1 MSRVKIVDTLG
12 YAKKTRKVFTKKNPR
27 EMREYPFTWP
37 TRYQHVG
44 DSLAVAYASD
54 KWKDDGDFELYKH
67 LAESRNR
74 ALCVPGLLPNLLT
87 TRGRMSK
94 HPVYGP
100 MVDFDGVYMPRHVAI
115 LGYFEEADL
124 QLHIDKDERGRGV
137 LGKGDEGCVQVLLE
151 HAMLAGGV
159 LGKEERPF
167 LVVYSEP
174 RSGSRGGVHMIIV
187 GEELDIEADG
197 IVG

>member
-1 MSRVKIVDTLG
+1 MTRVRVVDTLEH
-12 YAKKTRKVFTKKNPR
+12 AKKVRKTFTKKNAR

-37 TRYQHVG
+37 TAFQHVG

-74 ALCVPGLLPNLLT
+74 ALCVPGLLSPL
-87 TRGRMSK
+87 GKSEK
-94 HPVYGP
+94 YPVYGP
-100 MVDFDGVYMPRHVAI
+100 AVSFADVVMPKHITI

-124 QLHIDKDERGRGV
+124 QLHLGERGGEPY
-137 LGKGDEGCVQVLLE
+137 LGKGDEGCVQIMLK
-151 HAMLAGGV
+151 HAILAGGMMREPS
-159 LGKEERPF
+159 GNKRPF
-167 LVVYSEP
+167 LTVYSEP
-174 RSGSRGGVHMIIV
+174 RRGERGGVHMVIL